1 MSTEIKYCHPN
12 MSDLQ
17 WSGKGRQPKWVEAY
31 LANGGS
37 LVSLEVAVQDRDE
50 LRHLED
56 SLGAAEMESPEID
69 LGIGEASKPR
79 FGSTLYAQRIVAGQ
93 AEMPAVVDAE
103 LQRAIDIAAEQQIL
117 VRQDADGAANPV
129 SPMLVTDP
137 LEPGQQQ
144 LEVCL
149 REFGFQAL
157 TADEFIQ
164 VGIDELNQA
173 TIRAC
178 RAGVAFW
185 AAQEAVKNTE
195 SAERTPEFKDWIADA
210 GLTKQRVY
218 ECIAIAKFYSRL
230 PEENRAKALTIGKKN
245 ALLLASLP
253 QEVIDQAAESGNDL
267 IGKADMMTVAQLK
280 EEIRLLQRR
289 EKNYEAELE
298 RASNQVK
305 RLSEAKKRTTDFLLR
320 TEELREECMALQFGA
335 ELHLNSLKKLFV
347 ETEVVSAEGAFQ
359 VETIWI
365 VANTLAARALDLVG
379 FIEDQF
385 PNSLPERP
393 MTKHM
398 LNPDEAARWLC
409 DYPLIENRF
418 AAEQAMR
425 QEKRDAAKSKGP
437 GRPKG
442 SANKADGA

>member
-1 MSTEIKYCHPN
+1 MTEIKYRHPN

-17 WSGKGRQPKWVEAY
+17 WSGKGRQPTWVAAY
-31 LANGGS
+31 LDTGGT
-37 LVSLEVAVQDRDE
+37 LAELEVAAP
-50 LRHLED
+50 
-56 SLGAAEMESPEID
+56 AAEQAEEID

-79 FGSTLYAQRIVAGQ
+79 LGHQLYAQRIVAGQ
-93 AEMPAVVDAE
+93 TEMPAVVDGE
-103 LQRAIDIAAEQQIL
+103 LQQAIDIAADQQSL
-117 VRQDADGAANPV
+117 VRQDADGSKPV
-129 SPMLVTDP
+129 SPMLVTDHI
-137 LEPGQQQ
+137 EASQQQ

-157 TADEFIQ
+157 TAEEFIQ
-164 VGIDELNQA
+164 AGADEYN
-173 TIRAC
+173 RSMVHAC
-178 RAGVAFW
+178 RAGAAFW
-185 AAQEAVKNTE
+185 AAQEALKNKSTRANLTDSE
-195 SAERTPEFKDWIADA
+195 LSAPERTKGMDDLIGEI
-210 GLTKQRVY
+210 GLPKERVY
-218 ECIAIAKFYSRL
+218 ECIRIAKFYSRL

-280 EEIRLLQRR
+280 EEIRQLQRR

-305 RLSEAKKRTTDFLLR
+305 RLSEAKKRTTDFLIR

-347 ETEVVSAEGAFQ
+347 ETEAVGAEGMLQ

-379 FIEDQF
+379 FIGDHF

-393 MTKHM
+393 MTRNM
-398 LNPDEAARWLC
+398 LTPEEAARWLC

-425 QEKRDAAKSKGP
+425 QEKRDMAKPKGP